1 MIAWSSAHQSA
12 PADWAANHF
21 GGCWR
26 GHKARNKRLV
36 AYARALAEKPGKPMP
51 ELFTR
56 KYDIEATYELLRRND
71 VTPDR
76 IQAPHRR
83 LVKNELRT
91 PGRFLLIE
99 DTTIPSYT
107 HRREPVP
114 GLGPIGGAEEG
125 QQGFLL
131 HSVLAVR
138 AAETAAPDATGRR
151 PPVTILGLVD
161 QQYLVRSGRPEA
173 KSKQTVS
180 RQRTERDRESDRWLE
195 SSRRIGPAPA
205 DPETRWV
212 RVADREA
219 DIYEYLLEC
228 KRRNHGFVVR
238 VNQDRVLLDP
248 TTNERLG
255 LVFDHI
261 ERVEPVGGMYLD
273 LRARPPH
280 DGKPGSEAR
289 RARLLISCGPVRIQA
304 PERPGHAAGTNE
316 PIDCWFIRVWEPD
329 PPAGVERL
337 EWVLYV
343 DARTET
349 LEAALVGVM
358 DYASRFLIE
367 EFHKGIKTG
376 MKIEE
381 LQLETGERLF
391 RAIAVMS
398 IVALRLLDIRELG
411 RAAPEAPAALTG
423 LSALELEVLS
433 NAVDRTLTTVASVIL
448 ALGRLGGHM
457 NRPSDGMPGWITLWR
472 GMQALRLM
480 VKGAEIA
487 RRLNTY
493 TDFPYE
499 NTS

>member
-1 MIAWSSAHQSA
+1 M
-12 PADWAANHF
+12 
-21 GGCWR
+21 
-26 GHKARNKRLV
+26 ARNKRLV
-36 AYARALAEKPGKPMP
+36 SYARALAEKPGKPLT

-76 IQAPHRR
+76 VQAVHRR
-83 LVKNELRT
+83 LVKTELRT

-99 DTTIPSYT
+99 DTTIPSYS

-114 GLGPIGGAEEG
+114 GLGPIGGSEEG

-138 AAETAAPDATGRR
+138 AALTAAPDATGRR

-173 KSKQTVS
+173 KSKQAVS

-195 SSRRIGPAPA
+195 SSRRIGPAPTN
-205 DPETRWV
+205 PETRWV

-228 KRRNHGFVVR
+228 KKRNHGFVVR
-238 VNQDRVLLDP
+238 VNQDRVLLKLA
-248 TTNERLG
+248 TKGRLG
-255 LVFDHI
+255 LIFDHVLS
-261 ERVEPVGGMYLD
+261 VEPVGGMYLD
-273 LRARPPH
+273 LRSRPPH
-280 DGKPGSEAR
+280 DGKPGYDAR
-289 RARLLISCGPVRIQA
+289 RARLLISCGPVRLQS
-304 PERPGHAAGTNE
+304 PERPGHATGTNE
-316 PIDCWFIRVWEPD
+316 PIECWFLRVWEPD

-337 EWVLYV
+337 EWVLYT
-343 DARTET
+343 DLRTET
-349 LEAALVGVM
+349 LEEALVGVM
-358 DYASRFLIE
+358 DYGSRFLIE

-376 MKIEE
+376 MKIEQ

-391 RAIAVMS
+391 RAIAIMS

-423 LSALELEVLS
+423 LSVLELEVLS
-433 NAVDRTLTTVASVIL
+433 NAVNRTLSTVASVIL

-457 NRPSDGMPGWITLWR
+457 NRQSEGMPGWITLWR

-480 VKGAEIA
+480 VKGIEIGM
-487 RRLNTY
+487 RLKIFTNIHY
-493 TDFPYE
+493 
-499 NTS
+499 